1 MKSQINYLQTKNL
14 GINRDCVLSLPLN
27 PTLNDKF
34 ETYRNELLKDRNI
47 ENITTAQ
54 NQLLDVGNFINVNWE
69 GNMDQ
74 DPIPMAYT
82 TVRHNFFETFDMR
95 FLMGRGFSKTFQS
108 DEKDACIINETA
120 LKLMNLEDPIGKQ
133 VYFNHPAFEESL
145 KQVHIIGVVN
155 DFHFRSLHEPVGPFI
170 FRMYQPYQ
178 SYVYIKIKPD
188 QLQNSISTIKEIT
201 EQFAPDYPFRFE
213 FVDDTYRQ
221 LYDAEMRMET
231 VFRTFSFLAILISC
245 LGLFGLVSITMEQ
258 HTKEIGVRKVL
269 GATVF
274 KITLLFSKE
283 FLKWVLISN
292 VLAWPVAWVITG
304 KWLEHFEYRI
314 DMTIGPF
321 ILAGVS
327 ALLIALLTVSWQ
339 VIRAATENPIKA
351 LRYE

>member
-1 MKSQINYLQTKNL
+1 
-14 GINRDCVLSLPLN
+14 
-27 PTLNDKF
+27 
-34 ETYRNELLKDRNI
+34 
-47 ENITTAQ
+47 
-54 NQLLDVGNFINVNWE
+54 
-69 GNMDQ
+69 
-74 DPIPMAYT
+74 
-82 TVRHNFFETFDMR
+82 
-95 FLMGRGFSKTFQS
+95 
-108 DEKDACIINETA
+108 
-120 LKLMNLEDPIGKQ
+120 MNLEDPIGKQ